1 MGGSYWTLSGKRLPY
16 MRDKTRDS
24 RFFVLTLF
32 AIGRELERRGS
43 LLPFKQ
49 IDLAVGLPPEHY
61 GMLREKFAQYFRRGV
76 VKFTYKEQPIH
87 LDIRRVLVYPQAYA
101 AVIPQSG
108 QLLKTPRVFIVD
120 IGGFTTD
127 VLLLRNG
134 NPDLQFCR
142 SLESGVITMDNA
154 IIGKVNA
161 QYDMMVD
168 DELISDVLLGRET
181 ILPQE
186 VKQTIQEAAKTH
198 AKDILDQLRELGVD
212 LRTNP
217 AIFIGGAASLFRPCW
232 TDSPWWPQGGSVVGD
247 PKANAIGYEM
257 LAATTLRLDEEGS
270 GGLPVQPAVS
280 RRHPGA
286 YPSRGGAGATGK
298 TEKQP
303 GSSGLGGISGPAP
316 PVGNPGGARQDRTTV
331 RYEPG
336 KAGRTGAAA
345 GGGEAG
351 LIAGLQSGSRSRR
364 GGRARFGHLPD
375 AGELGAFSKLG

>member
-1 MGGSYWTLSGKRLPY
+1 MLIAIDHGNYAIKTPHTAFLSGLSEHKVRPPLSEEMVEYGGSYWTLSGKRLPY

-43 LLPFKQ
+43 LVLFEQ

-76 VKFTYKEQPIH
+76 VNFTYKEQPIH

-127 VLLLRNG
+127 VLLLRSG
-134 NPDLQFCR
+134 KPDLQFCR

-154 IIGKVNA
+154 IIGRINA
-161 QYDMMVD
+161 QYDRMVD

-181 ILPQE
+181 ILPHE

-217 AIFIGGAASLFRPCW
+217 AVFIGGGSSLFRSLLKG
-232 TDSPWWPQGGSVVGD
+232 SPMVAKADFVED

-257 LAATTLRLDEEGS
+257 LAAHQLRS
-270 GGLPVQPAVS
+270 
-280 RRHPGA
+280 
-286 YPSRGGAGATGK
+286 
-298 TEKQP
+298 
-303 GSSGLGGISGPAP
+303 
-316 PVGNPGGARQDRTTV
+316 
-331 RYEPG
+331 
-336 KAGRTGAAA
+336 
-345 GGGEAG
+345 
-351 LIAGLQSGSRSRR
+351 
-364 GGRARFGHLPD
+364 
-375 AGELGAFSKLG
+375 